1 MGMQRGPYPGAS
13 STVGAVTD
21 PQAGFKQP
29 AAEAAAAEVQSG
41 MAVGLGTGS
50 TAIFATRH
58 IGALLQRGEL
68 RDVVGFATSEA
79 TRREAERL
87 GIPMLA
93 EELPR
98 SLDLTIDGADE
109 VDPQLNLIK
118 GGGGAHVREKIVAEA
133 SAREVIVVDETKL
146 SPRLGT
152 HHALPVE
159 VLEFGWASQARYLD
173 GLGGTA
179 TVRTGPGGGW
189 FRTDQGNLILDC
201 AFGPIGDPSALAAE
215 LGGRAGIVGH
225 GLFLGLASAVV
236 VASDSG
242 VRWLTPP

>member
-1 MGMQRGPYPGAS
+1 MQRGPYPGAS

-21 PQAGFKQP
+21 PQAGFKQQ
-29 AAEAAAAEVQSG
+29 AAEAAAAEVRSG

-50 TAIFATRH
+50 TAIFATRR

-79 TRREAERL
+79 TRREAEQL

-146 SPRLGT
+146 SPPLGT
-152 HHALPVE
+152 QHALPVE

-173 GLGGTA
+173 ALGGIA
-179 TVRTGPGGGW
+179 TMRVGTDGEW

-201 AFGPIGDPSALAAE
+201 AFGPIGDASALAAQ
-215 LGGRAGIVGH
+215 LAGRAGIVGH

-236 VASDSG
+236 VASDAG